1 MAMHKPA
8 IRKRFLVKQAHLPL
22 ILAAIFFAV
31 SGSLRAEAY
40 HGFQVDYS
48 QVQTNEKLP
57 RIKAALERQVNMVTN
72 VGLPEGI
79 LDFFKGVPVV
89 VVAGRQSFGGR
100 YLPKLKRIEM
110 AENFLLR
117 GRKPAL
123 LHEFLHS
130 YHNQKLP
137 DGIKNSKV
145 IESYREAGRL
155 NAYDPKSHMMD
166 NAKEYFASVGTA
178 YLFGVTEL
186 EPFTREKVQKCQPDF
201 YQFLKDLF
209 GPKTGDYKGSLTEHT
224 DVLKEEAIKAS
235 EQNGK

>member
-1 MAMHKPA
+1 MHNPA
-8 IRKRFLVKQAHLPL
+8 LRKRFLVKQAHLPL
-22 ILAAIFFAV
+22 ILAAIFIAV
-31 SGSLRAEAY
+31 SGSLRAEDY
-40 HGFQVDYS
+40 HGFQIDYS

-57 RIKAALERQVNMVTN
+57 RIKAALERQVNMVMN
-72 VGLPEGI
+72 VGLPEAT

-89 VVAGRQSFGGR
+89 VVAGQQNFGGR
-100 YLPKLKRIEM
+100 YVPKLKRIEM

-130 YHNQKLP
+130 YHNQMLP

-145 IESYREAGRL
+145 IASYQEAGKL
-155 NAYDPKSHMMD
+155 NVYDPKSHMME
-166 NAKEYFASVGTA
+166 NVREYFASVGTA

-186 EPFTREKVQKCQPDF
+186 EPFTRDKVQKCQPDF

-209 GPKTGDYKGSLTEHT
+209 GPKTGSYKGSLTEHM
-224 DVLKEEAIKAS
+224 DALKEKAIKAG